1 MNAPISAWKFEDFIS
16 IVLGGEAGQGIQ
28 TVEYLLTRVLKAE
41 GYNVFA
47 TKEYMSRIRGG
58 SNSSEIRV
66 SGRRVA
72 AHVDKIDLLV
82 PLDKD
87 AIPHLQKR
95 IRKKTMILGDRGRL
109 MTDLPMVDI
118 PYSQIAL
125 EVGNVVF
132 ANTVA
137 VGAVSALFRI
147 DRANLDHCVRQHFS
161 AKNED
166 IIRKN
171 LQAASKGYE
180 IGLSV
185 AQSGRIEINIPKSP
199 QVTQEIFL
207 NGSEAV
213 ALGAIAGGCNF
224 VSSYPMSPSTGVFTY
239 LAQQS
244 QDLGIIVEQAE
255 DEISAINMCLGAW
268 YAGARAMVSTSGGGF
283 SLMTEAISLAGMIES
298 PMVIHLAQRPGPATG
313 LPTRTEQAD
322 LELAIYAGH
331 GEFPRIIFA
340 PGTLQDAFY
349 LTQRAFNLADRHQTP
364 VILLTDQLLMDSFYN
379 TPSFDLSKVAVEKY
393 VVEADEDYQRYKMTE
408 SGISSRG
415 IPGFGSGLI
424 AVDSDEHDESGH
436 ITEDPELRSQMVE
449 KRLKKLDLIRNEIIL
464 PELVGKENYRTL
476 VVGWGSTYH
485 VIKEAL
491 DLLGRDDVG
500 FLHFKQV
507 YPLPLGVAE
516 YFTKAKEIIV
526 VENNAT
532 SQFGKLLRL
541 HLGVEARKQ
550 VLKYD
555 GLPFAVEDVLAY
567 FENNLV

>member
-95 IRKKTMILGDRGRL
+95 IGKKTMILGDRGRL

-125 EVGNVVF
+125 EVGNAVF

-137 VGAVSALFRI
+137 VGAVSALFHI

-166 IIRKN
+166 VIRKN

-185 AQSGRIEINIPKSP
+185 AQSERIEINIPKTP

-379 TPSFDLSKVAVEKY
+379 IPSFDLSKVVVEKY

-491 DLLGRDDVG
+491 DVLGRDDVG

-567 FENNLV
+567 LKTI

>member
-95 IRKKTMILGDRGRL
+95 IGKKTMILGDRGRL
-109 MTDLPMVDI
+109 KTDLPMVDI

-147 DRANLDHCVRQHFS
+147 DRATLDHCVRQHFS

-166 IIRKN
+166 VIRKN

-185 AQSGRIEINIPKSP
+185 AQSERIEINIPKSP

-393 VVEADEDYQRYKMTE
+393 VVEAEEDYQRYKMTE

-541 HLGVEARKQ
+541 HLGVEARKK

>member
-95 IRKKTMILGDRGRL
+95 IGKKTMILGDRGRL

-125 EVGNVVF
+125 EVGNAVF

-137 VGAVSALFRI
+137 VGAVSALFHI

-166 IIRKN
+166 VIRKN

-185 AQSGRIEINIPKSP
+185 AQSERIEINIPKTP

-379 TPSFDLSKVAVEKY
+379 IPSFDLSKVVVEKY

-408 SGISSRG
+408 SGISCRG

-491 DLLGRDDVG
+491 DVLGRDDVG

-567 FENNLV
+567 LKTI

>member
-95 IRKKTMILGDRGRL
+95 IGKKTMILGDRGRL

-125 EVGNVVF
+125 EVGNAVF

-137 VGAVSALFRI
+137 VGAVSALFHI

-166 IIRKN
+166 VIRKN

-185 AQSGRIEINIPKSP
+185 AQSERIEINIPKTP

-244 QDLGIIVEQAE
+244 QDFGIIVEQAE

-379 TPSFDLSKVAVEKY
+379 IPSFDLSKVVVEKY

-491 DLLGRDDVG
+491 DVLGRDDVG

-567 FENNLV
+567 LKTI

>member
-95 IRKKTMILGDRGRL
+95 IGKKTMILGDRGRL

-125 EVGNVVF
+125 EVGNAVF

-137 VGAVSALFRI
+137 VGAVSALFHI

-166 IIRKN
+166 VIRKN

-185 AQSGRIEINIPKSP
+185 AQSERIEINIPKTP

-298 PMVIHLAQRPGPATG
+298 PMIIHLAQRPGPATG

-379 TPSFDLSKVAVEKY
+379 IPSFDLSKVVVEKY

-491 DLLGRDDVG
+491 DVLGRDDVG

-567 FENNLV
+567 LKTI